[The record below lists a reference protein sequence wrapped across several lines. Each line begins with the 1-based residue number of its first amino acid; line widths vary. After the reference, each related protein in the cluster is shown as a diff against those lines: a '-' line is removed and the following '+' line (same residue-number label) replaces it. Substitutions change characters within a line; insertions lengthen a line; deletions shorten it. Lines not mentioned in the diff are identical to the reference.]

1 MRRLIVNAD
10 DFGFTRGVNAGIV
23 EACRNGILR
32 STTLMANGSAFDD
45 AVERARQTP
54 TLDVG
59 CHLVLI
65 GGRAVAAPYA
75 PLPQSTKELLWRLA
89 RSLSGGAVE
98 QEFSAQIE
106 KILAA
111 GLRLTHLD
119 THKHTH
125 LAPPVLEAVLRVAR
139 RYGIPWIRRPF
150 DVPLPAVQGRAPL
163 RRRAINSALRPL
175 QRRFG
180 RRIAA
185 NGCRA
190 TDHFAGFQLTGG
202 YQARHLAELIRA
214 LPEGLTEFM
223 CHPGYCD
230 DELRASP
237 TRLTDSRETEL
248 RALQANEIRAA
259 IEQAGV
265 ELTSFVDAALAAA
278 SSTANTQPG
287 EER

>member
-23 EACRNGILR
+23 EACGNGVLR
-32 STTLMANGSAFDD
+32 ATTLMANGPAFDD

-65 GGRAVAAPYA
+65 GGRAVAPPYA
-75 PLPQSTKELLWRLA
+75 PLPRSTQELLWRLA
-89 RSLSGGAVE
+89 RGLSAGAVE

-111 GLRLTHLD
+111 GLRPTHLD

-139 RYGIPWIRRPF
+139 RYNIPWIRRPF
-150 DVPLPAVQGRAPL
+150 DVPLPAVQGQATL
-163 RRRAINSALRPL
+163 RRRAINRALRPL
-175 QRRFG
+175 QQRFG

-202 YQARHLAELIRA
+202 YQARHLAELIQA

-237 TRLTDSRETEL
+237 TRLTTSRETEL
-248 RALQANEIRAA
+248 HALQSDEIRAT
-259 IEQAGV
+259 IDLAGV
-265 ELTSFVDAALAAA
+265 ELTSFADAGRATP
-278 SSTANTQPG
+278 SSTPNK
-287 EER
+287 

>member
-45 AVERARQTP
+45 AVERGRQTP
-54 TLDVG
+54 GLDIG

-65 GGRAVAAPYA
+65 GGRAVAPPHA
-75 PLPQSTKELLWRLA
+75 PLAQSTKQLLWRLA
-89 RSLSGGAVE
+89 SGFSAGAVE
-98 QEFSAQIE
+98 KEFSAQIE

-111 GLRLTHLD
+111 GLRPTHLD

-139 RYGIPWIRRPF
+139 RYGISWIRRPF
-150 DVPLPAVQGRAPL
+150 DIPLPAVQGQAPL
-163 RRRAINSALRPL
+163 RRRAINRALRPL

-180 RRIAA
+180 RRIAE

-202 YQARHLAELIRA
+202 YQDRHLAELIRA

-248 RALQANEIRAA
+248 RALLSNEIRAA
-259 IEQAGV
+259 LKRAGV
-265 ELTSFVDAALAAA
+265 ELTSFADAGPAAA
-278 SSTANTQPG
+278 SSAANTQPG
-287 EER
+287 E

>member
-10 DFGFTRGVNAGIV
+10 DFGFTRGVNAGII
-23 EACRNGILR
+23 EACGNGILR
-32 STTLMANGSAFDD
+32 ATTLMANGPAFDD
-45 AVERARQTP
+45 AVERARQTS

-65 GGRAVAAPYA
+65 GGRAAAPPYA

-89 RSLSGGAVE
+89 RGLSASAVE

-111 GLRLTHLD
+111 GLRPTHLD

-150 DVPLPAVQGRAPL
+150 DVPLPAVQGQAPL
-163 RRRAINSALRPL
+163 RRRAINRALRPL
-175 QRRFG
+175 QQRFG

-190 TDHFAGFQLTGG
+190 TDYFAGFQLTGG
-202 YQARHLAELIRA
+202 YQAGHLAALIRA

-230 DELRASP
+230 DELRATS
-237 TRLTDSRETEL
+237 TRLTESRETEL
-248 RALQANEIRAA
+248 RALLSDEIQAT

-265 ELTSFVDAALAAA
+265 ELTSFADAGRVTT
-278 SSTANTQPG
+278 SSTPNT
-287 EER
+287 